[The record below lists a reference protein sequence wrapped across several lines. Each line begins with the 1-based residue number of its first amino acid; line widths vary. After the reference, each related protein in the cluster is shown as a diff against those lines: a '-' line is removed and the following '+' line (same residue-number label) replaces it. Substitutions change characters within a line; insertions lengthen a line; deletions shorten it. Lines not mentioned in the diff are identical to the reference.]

1 MKKII
6 LTAFAIFF
14 LFPLFSYLFPSV
26 HASNHE
32 TLLKSIEDKSKALA
46 EINSQIQTTQKQIL
60 ETEQKGKSLKQ
71 EVKRADYR
79 ISQLSLSIK
88 SSEIKIEKLNLEI
101 DSLEYGI
108 GEKTRSIE
116 AKKTAITNFLRELSS
131 KDHESVLLALLKN
144 KSLADGLFEAQSIEN
159 ISNGLDREII
169 SLEEIKN
176 ELQGTLEE
184 TAERK
189 ESVEKENQT
198 LRQKKTIV
206 EGEKKDR
213 GELLRTTKN
222 QEKLYQEQLKAL
234 EKQQDEIAKEIEETE
249 RELRTKI
256 DINLLPIPRPG
267 VLAWP
272 VKGGVMSQGY
282 GATTFAR
289 YNYRGKHHNGVDI
302 AAPIGTEIY
311 AAEDGEVTATGDQ
324 DKFCRKAA
332 YGKFIVVR
340 HDNGLTTL
348 YGHLSGIAVVPGQK
362 VSRGALIGYMGKTGW
377 ATGSHVHFTVWSTVT
392 HLMRPTR
399 VCGLMPVGGD
409 IDPTQ
414 YLERTPTNNG

>member
-1 MKKII
+1 MKKIVI
-6 LTAFAIFF
+6 VTFTVLLYTF
-14 LFPLFSYLFPSV
+14 YLLLARI

-32 TLLKSIEDKSKALA
+32 PLLKSIEEKSKELA
-46 EINSQIQTTQKQIL
+46 EINNQIQTTQKQIV
-60 ETEQKGKSLKQ
+60 ETEQKGKTLKQ
-71 EVKRADYR
+71 EIKRTDYR
-79 ISQLSLSIK
+79 ISQLNLSIK
-88 SSEIKIEKLNLEI
+88 SSEIQIDKLNLEI
-101 DSLEYGI
+101 DNLEYDITG
-108 GEKTRSIE
+108 KTKAISG
-116 AKKTAITNFLRELSS
+116 KKSAIANFLRELNF
-131 KDHESVLLALLKN
+131 KDNESMLLSLLKS

-159 ISNGLDREII
+159 LSNGLEREIT
-169 SLEEIKN
+169 SLEGIKA
-176 ELQGTLEE
+176 ELKETLDA
-184 TAERK
+184 TSSRK
-189 ESVEKENQT
+189 DSVAKENQK
-198 LRQKKTIV
+198 LRQKKTIT
-206 EGEKKDR
+206 ENEKKDR
-213 GELLRTTKN
+213 NELLLATKN

-234 EKQQDEIAKEIEETE
+234 EKQQDEIAKEIEEIE

-272 VKGGVMSQGY
+272 VKGGIMSQGY

-311 AAEDGEVTATGDQ
+311 AAESGEVTATGDQ

-340 HDNGLTTL
+340 HENGLTTL
-348 YGHLSGIAVVPGQK
+348 YAHLSGIAVTPGQK
-362 VSRGALIGYMGKTGW
+362 VSRGELIGYMGKTGW

-409 IDPTQ
+409 IDPIQ
-414 YLERTPTNNG
+414 YLERAPNGA